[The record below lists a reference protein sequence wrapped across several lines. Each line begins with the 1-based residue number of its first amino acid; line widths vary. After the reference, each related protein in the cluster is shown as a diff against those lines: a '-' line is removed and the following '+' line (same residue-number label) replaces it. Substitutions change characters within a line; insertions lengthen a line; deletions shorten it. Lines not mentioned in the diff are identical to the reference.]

1 MAGSAVAT
9 MVWST
14 TARNI
19 GSMIEKKMR
28 KNGVRAGAGGRG
40 SPRGGVAGGV
50 AGGLADESA
59 GGPAGGAGSLG
70 GRGLGRSGDTKAEGL
85 FSPCNHSQHGAVR
98 RGGFG
103 TRQTILL
110 PFGEHTSEIE
120 RGTARGKERP

>member
-70 GRGLGRSGDTKAEGL
+70 VRGIGCRSE
-85 FSPCNHSQHGAVR
+85 V
-98 RGGFG
+98 
-103 TRQTILL
+103 
-110 PFGEHTSEIE
+110 HTSELQSLMRISFSFFFLFFIFFSFFFFFFFF
-120 RGTARGKERP
+120 